1 VIPLAV
7 VASAFIVIPTGQLA
21 IPLGTSPEMVVIYL
35 LMLAAAVW
43 YWGRRL
49 PRRAAMLANT

>member
-7 VASAFIVIPTGQLA
+7 VISAFSVIPTGQLA
-21 IPLGTSPEMVVIYL
+21 LPLGTSPEMVAFYL
-35 LMLAAAVW
+35 LVLAAAVW

-49 PRRAAMLANT
+49 PRRAAMLANP